1 MQQILTCALYAIN
14 GIILLFMVSAIN
26 KFAETLKWTLY
37 SNAKMAITLIM
48 TDVHKDVKSNMD
60 FSVLFNI
67 SIYLPLP

>member
-1 MQQILTCALYAIN
+1 
-14 GIILLFMVSAIN
+14 MVSAIN

-48 TDVHKDVKSNMD
+48 TAVHKDVKSNMD

-67 SIYLPLP
+67 SIYSPLT

>member
-1 MQQILTCALYAIN
+1 MQQFLACALYAIN

-26 KFAETLKWTLY
+26 KFAETLEWTLY

-60 FSVLFNI
+60 ISVLFNI
-67 SIYLPLP
+67 SIYLPLH